1 MEAILL
7 AGGKAERL
15 GDAAQGRPKAL
26 VPIAGRPLA
35 AYQVVLLASTGVERV
50 IVSCAVGQEE
60 LFESELAGLGPEIV
74 TVPESV
80 PLGRGGG
87 VRLAAQAREESGPV
101 YVLNGDELI
110 HADLAALLA
119 THRAHGGAATL
130 TVAPLLTA
138 FGVVELE
145 EDDRVSG
152 FDESPK
158 LPHWVHAGVDVLD
171 EEAIA
176 RLPEKGDHERT
187 TLPELAAEGKLYAFR
202 HEGLW
207 LTVNTPKDLRAAD
220 KHVRANPNW
229 LQAAAGKT

>member
-1 MEAILL
+1 VEAILL

-35 AYQVVLLASTGVERV
+35 AYQVALLASAEVDRV
-50 IVSCAVGQEE
+50 LVSCAAGQEG

-74 TVPESV
+74 TVPESE

-87 VRLAAQAREESGPV
+87 VRLAAQARQETGPV

-110 HADLAALLA
+110 HVDLAALLNA
-119 THRAHGGAATL
+119 HRAHGAAATL
-130 TVAPLLTA
+130 TVAPLPTA
-138 FGVVELE
+138 FGVVELD
-145 EDDRVSG
+145 EDDRISG
-152 FDESPK
+152 FDESPR

-187 TLPELAAEGKLYAFR
+187 TFPELAAEGKLYAFR

-207 LTVNTPKDLRAAD
+207 LTVNTPKDLRVAEEY
-220 KHVRANPNW
+220 VRANPNW
-229 LQAAAGKT
+229 LAAAVAKA

>member
-1 MEAILL
+1 VEAILL

-15 GDAAQGRPKAL
+15 GDAARGRPKAL

-35 AYQVVLLASTGVERV
+35 AYQVALLASAGVERV
-50 IVSCAVGQEE
+50 IVSCAVSQEE

-74 TVPESV
+74 TVPEDE

-87 VRLAAQAREESGPV
+87 VRLAAQAREENGPV

-119 THRAHGGAATL
+119 AHRAHGAAATL
-130 TVAPLLTA
+130 TIAPLPTG
-138 FGVVELE
+138 FGVVELD
-145 EDDRVSG
+145 EDDRISG
-152 FDESPK
+152 FDESPT

-187 TLPELAAEGKLYAFR
+187 TFPELAAEGKLYAFR

-207 LTVNTPKDLRAAD
+207 LTVNTPKELRVAD
-220 KHVRANPNW
+220 EHVRANPNW
-229 LQAAAGKT
+229 LGAAAKA